1 VKPTAT
7 VRKDTPADRLRSQ
20 RGTDVDWERLRQEFP
35 LLDRCIYFN
44 ACSLGPLP
52 RAGMQALREY
62 GRVWDR
68 NGTVVWFTEWMPL
81 LERLRSLVGQL
92 LHAPSGTIALA
103 PSASVAL
110 MIMASSLLRRTTRRK
125 VLIGELDFPTVGHQF
140 LSRPDVTVEFVKSE
154 DGVGVSPQA
163 FAVRIDQDTALVAT
177 THLTYATG
185 CLQDV
190 RSLVQVAHEK
200 GAMVLVDGYH
210 TVGCLPIDVG
220 DLGCDVFVGG
230 SLKWLSG
237 GPGTAFIYCR
247 PELIPELQPV
257 GTGWL
262 GTKDFLTFS
271 LQELQ
276 YAEDARRFEGGTWA
290 MPSHFVA
297 AAALQLILDV
307 GVDRISERLRD
318 FTGRILDR
326 CQAEGIATSTPVE
339 RERRCGIVSL
349 HCERPEIVERALR
362 EDGVIVDSR
371 PGLLRLSPHWALR
384 PQELDRGLDLVV
396 NRMAMARA

>member
-1 VKPTAT
+1 MKPATA
-7 VRKDTPADRLRSQ
+7 RESTPPDRLAFQ
-20 RGTDVDWERLRQEFP
+20 PGTEVDWERLRTEFP
-35 LLDRCIYFN
+35 LLDRCLYFN
-44 ACSLGPLP
+44 TCSLGPVP
-52 RAGMQALREY
+52 RAGMRALEEY

-68 NGTVVWFTEWMPL
+68 DGTVVWFTEWMPL
-81 LERLRSLVGQL
+81 LVRLRTLVGRL
-92 LHAPSGTIALA
+92 LHAPPGTIAVA

-110 MIMASSLLRRTTRRK
+110 LIMASSLLRRTTRRK
-125 VLIGELDFPTVGHQF
+125 VLIGELDFPTIGHQF
-140 LSRPDVTVEFVKSE
+140 LSRPDVNVEFVESE
-154 DGVGVSPQA
+154 DGLGVSPQA
-163 FAVRIDQDTALVAT
+163 FAERIDPDTALIAT

-190 RSLVQVAHEK
+190 QSLVQAAHEK

-210 TVGCLPIDVG
+210 TVGCLPIDVR
-220 DLGCDVFVGG
+220 DLGCDIFVGG
-230 SLKWLSG
+230 FLKWLSG

-247 PELIPELQPV
+247 RELIPELQPV

-290 MPSHFVA
+290 MPSHYVA
-297 AAALQLILDV
+297 AAALQLVLDV
-307 GVDRISERLRD
+307 GVDRICERLRD

-326 CQAEGIATSTPVE
+326 CQAEGIAARTPAE
-339 RERRCGIVSL
+339 RDRRCGIVSL
-349 HCERPEIVERALR
+349 RCEQPEAVERALY

-384 PQELDRGLDLVV
+384 PEELERGLDLVV
-396 NRMAMARA
+396 KRMAMARV